1 MGRFWALALVA
12 VACTGDPGGVPID
25 RPDAG
30 ADAGIPNCDDQN
42 TCTNDHFDGTACV
55 HEAIA
60 HCCGNGMVEDNEVC
74 DDGNQLD
81 YDGCSHDC
89 LLERVLIT
97 KTETIL
103 PGDQGCDL
111 NGDGTIDNALGNAMN
126 DQARM
131 ANSDVITRQDLQN
144 CKYVLLAYFTSTEP
158 TLQAA
163 PFHFAFLIGT
173 DVESPPVLS
182 DYFSGS
188 EPFVVLPDGL
198 DSSGRPSHT
207 YLGSATGGVLT
218 TQQPQ
223 VFLSLPYC
231 FVPEGRI
238 PMEFRNV
245 QMSGP
250 LTSDASGPTDFQ
262 GKFCGARTASTWHR
276 FPNKVI
282 PVPNL
287 TGETLLDVLVVGLNF
302 GGYRVTPTQPDV
314 DVDGDGLEHFADTD
328 GDLNVDLCIDGNGTQ
343 ISGIDCPLDPRIA
356 DAYTEA
362 FLFESVGA
370 QLAGKSP

>member
-1 MGRFWALALVA
+1 M
-12 VACTGDPGGVPID
+12 TTP
-25 RPDAG
+25 PDAG
-30 ADAGIPNCDDQN
+30 EVDAIPDCDDHN
-42 TCTNDHFDGTACV
+42 TCTNDRFENGACV
-55 HEAIA
+55 HETVA
-60 HCCGNGMVEDNEVC
+60 HCCGNGVVEDSESC
-74 DDGNQLD
+74 DDGNQVD
-81 YDGCSHDC
+81 YDGCSSAC
-89 LLERVLIT
+89 LFERALVT
-97 KTETIL
+97 KSETIL
-103 PGDQGCDL
+103 PGTDGCDF
-111 NGDGTIDNALGNAMN
+111 NGDGMPDNALGAAMN

-131 ANSDVITRQDLQN
+131 ANSDVITRQDLQS

-163 PFHFAFLIGT
+163 PFHFSFLVGT

-198 DSSGRPSHT
+198 DAAFHPAHSYDGT
-207 YLGSATGGVLT
+207 ATGGILT
-218 TQQPQ
+218 TMQPR

-238 PMEFRNV
+238 PMEFV
-245 QMSGP
+245 QVTMSGP
-250 LTSDASGPTDFQ
+250 LTSDANGPTDFQ

-287 TGETLLDVLVVGLNF
+287 TGNTLLDVLVVGLNF
-302 GGYRVTPTQPDV
+302 GGYRVTSTQPDI
-314 DVDGDGLEHFADTD
+314 DVDGDGLETFMDTD

-370 QLAGKSP
+370 KLAGRAP